1 MFPFELKAF
10 KNVGNIRKS
19 QTYVK
24 KKVTE
29 KVAYWTMILVSR
41 SSQFDLKSVNEGAK
55 PQASLICEAV
65 RAHLIEKRRLKNNR
79 ASRGRFGNKARPLQ
93 GYESGREKKNH
104 RLDRSCSVGGS
115 SWRGPMSWKALGRI
129 WPQFSPY
136 KNIVFME
143 FSRLYVKKIAW
154 EFPIKIGLNFRF
166 AHNYP

>member
-29 KVAYWTMILVSR
+29 KVAYWTMNLVSR

-93 GYESGREKKNH
+93 GYESGREKKIIVSIGAAALAVQAEEAQWVEKPLVESDPNFPLI
-104 RLDRSCSVGGS
+104 RTSFLWNFQGF
-115 SWRGPMSWKALGRI
+115 MS
-129 WPQFSPY
+129 
-136 KNIVFME
+136 
-143 FSRLYVKKIAW
+143 KKLHGN
-154 EFPIKIGLNFRF
+154 FP
-166 AHNYP
+166 

>member
-65 RAHLIEKRRLKNNR
+65 RAHLIEK
-79 ASRGRFGNKARPLQ
+79 
-93 GYESGREKKNH
+93 
-104 RLDRSCSVGGS
+104 
-115 SWRGPMSWKALGRI
+115 
-129 WPQFSPY
+129 
-136 KNIVFME
+136 
-143 FSRLYVKKIAW
+143 
-154 EFPIKIGLNFRF
+154 
-166 AHNYP
+166 

>member
-93 GYESGREKKNH
+93 GYESGREKK
-104 RLDRSCSVGGS
+104 S
-115 SWRGPMSWKALGRI
+115 S
-129 WPQFSPY
+129 
-136 KNIVFME
+136 
-143 FSRLYVKKIAW
+143 SR
-154 EFPIKIGLNFRF
+154 
-166 AHNYP
+166 